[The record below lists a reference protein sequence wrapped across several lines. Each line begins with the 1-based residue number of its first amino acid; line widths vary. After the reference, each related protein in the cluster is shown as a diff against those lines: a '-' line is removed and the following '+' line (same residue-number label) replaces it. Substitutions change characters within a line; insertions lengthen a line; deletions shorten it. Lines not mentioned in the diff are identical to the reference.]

1 MQSANTAFRDP
12 AGPRY
17 HGGAVAYALFAWSLG
32 IAGLFADPWI
42 VNAAATLL
50 LAHGMIIAAYLIHEC
65 AHNTVFRDPKH
76 NEALGEA
83 LGWIAGSAYGTFE
96 DIRFKHLRHH
106 VDNDDLVWF
115 DYAKFFE
122 RHPLLLRAVKALEWI
137 YIPAHDLVMYTIMM
151 FTSFY
156 IPQRREQRRRN
167 LAVLAVRGTLF
178 IAIAV
183 ASPGAAALYTI
194 ACLLRIHVLRFTDM
208 VQHDYSFNTILFDP
222 TPSPTRGDREYE
234 QLHTFSNPISLKHET
249 LNWLTLNFGFH
260 NAHHARPATP
270 WFRLPALHRELFGE
284 DPAKTVPFRAQLG
297 IYHRHRI
304 RRILE
309 EGELPGGAA
318 PQGEGYLLAAQ
329 AGTVY
334 GGNAA
339 SFLTS
344 F

>member
-1 MQSANTAFRDP
+1 MNRTAPAFRDP
-12 AGPRY
+12 AGLLW
-17 HGGAVAYALFAWSLG
+17 HGGAFAYALLAWSLG
-32 IAGLFADPWI
+32 LAGLFADSWAI
-42 VNAAATLL
+42 NLVATLL

-65 AHNTVFRDPKH
+65 AHNTVFRDPRH
-76 NEALGEA
+76 NEILGEL

-122 RHPLLLRAVKALEWI
+122 RHPLLFRTVKALEWL

-151 FTSFY
+151 FTSFI
-156 IPQRREQRRRN
+156 IPQRRDQRRRN
-167 LAVLAVRGTLF
+167 VTVLAVRGGLF
-178 IAIAV
+178 LAIAL
-183 ASPGAAALYTI
+183 ASLKAALLWSI

-208 VQHDYSFNTILFDP
+208 LQHDYSFNVILFDP
-222 TPSPTRGDREYE
+222 TPSPTRGDRDYE
-234 QLHTFSNPISLKHET
+234 QAHTFSNPVSLQCAA

-260 NAHHARPATP
+260 NAHHARPTTP
-270 WFRLPALHRELFGE
+270 WFRLPALHRELFGD
-284 DPAKTVPFRAQLG
+284 DPSRVIPFRAQLG
-297 IYHRHRI
+297 IYHRHRVK
-304 RRILE
+304 RIME

-318 PQGEGYLLAAQ
+318 PIGKGYLEAAQ
-329 AGTVY
+329 AGRVY